1 MRKKILIVLSVMGAL
16 SFTGIP
22 TAFAVFIWTVA
33 IPYMEQF
40 TQ

>member
-1 MRKKILIVLSVMGAL
+1 MKKLMVVLGVMAGL
-16 SFTGIP
+16 SFTGLP
-22 TAFAVFIWTVA
+22 TALAFFIWTVA

>member
-1 MRKKILIVLSVMGAL
+1 MRRKLFIVLGVMAGL
-16 SFTGIP
+16 SFTGLP

-40 TQ
+40 Q

>member
-1 MRKKILIVLSVMGAL
+1 MKRRLFIIFGVMTAL
-16 SFTGIP
+16 SFTGLP

-40 TQ
+40 Q